1 MRDPSKRGPDAR
13 LMTASKAKNK
23 TTSAGR
29 PTPIFAPERRPRQGP
44 LGLMGTKDKIEKLM
58 SDPEAAARVH
68 AYLKADYEAVA
79 LADLC
84 QRQVPQADLA
94 TLMGVSPRRVSAI
107 ENTSNPR
114 VDTLRAYTSKLGYEL
129 VLRARSST
137 GEEIP
142 VRLGG

>member
-1 MRDPSKRGPDAR
+1 
-13 LMTASKAKNK
+13 
-23 TTSAGR
+23 
-29 PTPIFAPERRPRQGP
+29 
-44 LGLMGTKDKIEKLM
+44 MGTRDKIEKLM
-58 SDPEAAARVH
+58 SDPEAAARVD

-79 LADLC
+79 LADL
-84 QRQVPQADLA
+84 RQGQVTQADLA
-94 TLMGVSPRRVSAI
+94 AVLGVSQRRVSAI

-114 VDTLRAYTSKLGYEL
+114 VDTLRAYMNKLGYEL

>member
-1 MRDPSKRGPDAR
+1 
-13 LMTASKAKNK
+13 
-23 TTSAGR
+23 
-29 PTPIFAPERRPRQGP
+29 
-44 LGLMGTKDKIEKLM
+44 MGTKDKIEKLM